1 VTTTATQAVHGN
13 NRHPC
18 AALQSYSNADTWGWC
33 RMKALPMLVNAAC
46 VLLGCIFVSS
56 PLLNL
61 RYVTS
66 TQFDVTSLFFLPGL
80 FVPGCSDLQEA
91 QTQFPL
97 QAIFFRKKACNLLIH
112 IPNRLLILE
121 AIDFLL
127 AAGLLTISDLLFAA
141 AAGSPCAAPF
151 PMVPSLDPSL

>member
-1 VTTTATQAVHGN
+1 MGLVSNESPSHASKCGMCTFGLHFRTIPAAQFEIFNLYRIRCHVT
-13 NRHPC
+13 
-18 AALQSYSNADTWGWC
+18 
-33 RMKALPMLVNAAC
+33 
-46 VLLGCIFVSS
+46 F
-56 PLLNL
+56 
-61 RYVTS
+61 
-66 TQFDVTSLFFLPGL
+66 FFLPGL